1 MNCLRNLANMTLQ
14 RLPVKQANQ
23 RNQTIKQRDSS
34 ALEQVKILTLSA
46 AEPASRALAV
56 HSRGS
61 ERRGSARMV
70 WAARIS
76 MSVHHHPD
84 EKRQERSKTNAQNP
98 AAKDLKTKV
107 TVCNMRPVRN

>member
-61 ERRGSARMV
+61 ERREVLGWFGLLAFPCLCIITLTKSDKSDQKRML
-70 WAARIS
+70 RI
-76 MSVHHHPD
+76 
-84 EKRQERSKTNAQNP
+84 Q
-98 AAKDLKTKV
+98 
-107 TVCNMRPVRN
+107 RPKI